1 MNFLK
6 PLAFISTKAP
16 IRSLWTCP
24 NCGSPN
30 SVPRDE
36 GCTNCNY

>member
-1 MNFLK
+1 MKVTAILNV
-6 PLAFISTKAP
+6 TP
-16 IRSLWTCP
+16 IIYSMWNCS
-24 NCGSPN
+24 NCGAPN